1 MRDINVITARLQ
13 SDLLEKIFGHYRQMS
28 GGRILETLESSV
40 KLWGLLKEG
49 IDLFESNVLKTTE
62 IDKKDVGK
70 LLPGA

>member
-62 IDKKDVGK
+62 IDKKDVEK

>member
-1 MRDINVITARLQ
+1 MLLQ
-13 SDLLEKIFGHYRQMS
+13 PDYKATSLRKYSATIDMS